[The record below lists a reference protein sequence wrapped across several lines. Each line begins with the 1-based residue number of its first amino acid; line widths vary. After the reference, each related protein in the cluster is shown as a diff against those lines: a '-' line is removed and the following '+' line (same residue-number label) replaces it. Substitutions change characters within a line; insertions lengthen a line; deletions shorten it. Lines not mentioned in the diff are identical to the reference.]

1 MSAIFSRFQFNI
13 VLMIYHKVYITEF
26 KLRKHPEKNYAK
38 LDAMSRLK
46 KLLNQVNKREDI
58 TSISTS
64 MDLENLLSRKKGEKL
79 DDIERNLVVEIFTN
93 EN

>member
-1 MSAIFSRFQFNI
+1 MSAIIRSFQSSF
-13 VLMIYHKVYITEF
+13 VSMIYHKIYITEF
-26 KLRKHPEKNYAK
+26 KLRKHPEMNYAK

-46 KLLNQVNKREDI
+46 ELLNQVNDRADI
-58 TSISTS
+58 RSLSTS

-79 DDIERNLVVEIFTN
+79 DNLERNLVVEIFTN